1 MSPEPVDSTGGQPH
15 RIRPGSM
22 RVMLSIQSL
31 VVAAAEAEH
40 VELPIPA
47 FGFGLIA
54 LALFAAG
61 LVALWS
67 FRNTAHGV
75 EQAQQR
81 RAQAQELDVARGR
94 HRAEDRT

>member
-1 MSPEPVDSTGGQPH
+1 
-15 RIRPGSM
+15 M

-81 RAQAQELDVARGR
+81 RALAQELDVARGR